1 MPCAVRM
8 AGGPASTSQES
19 KYPGRGDR
27 TFTSLPL
34 ASSSGVQST
43 RLSDVAMRMSGT
55 LKYIQYFPFTLV
67 AMTRFPSTRLRIAP
81 DLDSRFRYFP
91 PSILANAGPCFV
103 QVMRSLEVAM
113 ARRGVWRFHRV

>member
-55 LKYIQYFPFTLV
+55 LKYIQYFPFTRV
-67 AMTRFPSTRLRIAP
+67 AMTRFPWARLRMAP
-81 DLDSRFRYFP
+81 DLDSRLRYLP
-91 PSILANAGPCFV
+91 LSLLANAGPCLF
-103 QVMRSLEVAM
+103 QVTRSREVAM
-113 ARRGVWRFHRV
+113 ASRGMSRFHWV